1 MRKALFI
8 GGTGTISNA
17 ISKRCLEKGWEL
29 YLLNRGNHPLP
40 AGAKSLCV
48 DVNDEEKVRQ
58 LLGDL
63 HFDVVADF
71 IIFNVE
77 QLERDIRLFSGRT
90 DQYIFISSASAYQKP
105 AVNPLITESTPLCN
119 PYWEYSRNKAA
130 CEDRLMR
137 EYRENGF
144 PFTVVRPSHTYS
156 ERKVPVPLH
165 GNFGSFQVVERIQGK
180 KVIVPGDGTSL
191 WTLTHSNDF
200 AKGFCG
206 LMGNPHA
213 IGNAYHITSDERMT
227 WDQIVRITAQALGV
241 EARIVHIPTDVLGK
255 LNPEWVGSMA
265 GDKSNSV
272 WFDNTKIRRD
282 APEFVCTTRFADGV
296 REALHTI
303 YADASLQ
310 KLDPAFDDWCD
321 RVIAQYEAAVE
332 TLPAFEE

>member
-1 MRKALFI
+1 M
-8 GGTGTISNA
+8 
-17 ISKRCLEKGWEL
+17 
-29 YLLNRGNHPLP
+29 
-40 AGAKSLCV
+40 
-48 DVNDEEKVRQ
+48 
-58 LLGDL
+58 
-63 HFDVVADF
+63 
-71 IIFNVE
+71 
-77 QLERDIRLFSGRT
+77 
-90 DQYIFISSASAYQKP
+90 
-105 AVNPLITESTPLCN
+105 
-119 PYWEYSRNKAA
+119 
-130 CEDRLMR
+130 
-137 EYRENGF
+137 
-144 PFTVVRPSHTYS
+144 VRPSHTYS

-165 GNFGSFQVVERIQGK
+165 GNFGSFQVVERIRQGK

>member
-165 GNFGSFQVVERIQGK
+165 GNFGSFQVVERIRQGK

-191 WTLTHSNDF
+191 WTLT
-200 AKGFCG
+200 
-206 LMGNPHA
+206 
-213 IGNAYHITSDERMT
+213 T
-227 WDQIVRITAQALGV
+227 
-241 EARIVHIPTDVLGK
+241 PT
-255 LNPEWVGSMA
+255 
-265 GDKSNSV
+265 
-272 WFDNTKIRRD
+272 
-282 APEFVCTTRFADGV
+282 
-296 REALHTI
+296 
-303 YADASLQ
+303 
-310 KLDPAFDDWCD
+310 
-321 RVIAQYEAAVE
+321 
-332 TLPAFEE
+332 TLPPTSG